1 MTIHFPIDPRTVIQ
15 LPRFILIASA
25 ASLLLVACTTSPT
38 ATKGS
43 VAGSREA
50 ASSSAPQPTKM
61 TDALQ
66 ASRTTIGAQTSSSVV
81 QPDSGV
87 QTTVQNKSVANEIA
101 FQLPKPTGPFAV
113 GVTDLQRASMIAYYP
128 AKPNTGFGRRAYAS
142 SGLLETYGAKKEDFS
157 ALTPYA
163 KFAATPIRDADPRPV
178 VILAP
183 GGGSFI
189 ELSTSLAE
197 DLASN
202 GYVVI
207 ALQTDAASESG
218 RSFSFDATPT
228 GTVSAEDTALYG
240 QLGDLAR
247 RAQIEDAIS
256 LLDDPVTAK
265 LLGPIDTSRIA
276 VGGHS
281 LAGSTAFDA
290 GLENKR
296 IAAVFTLDGALF
308 GKGGREEPR
317 VPALALFTD
326 EFKFGK
332 ALPDDGGVP
341 EAAENIKA
349 VKKSYEFVATSTKIV
364 SVGLLEATHYAV
376 TDLPFIIEGLAE
388 PFRTTARQQEGET
401 SDPASTTT
409 TNAIM
414 LRFISAA
421 LAPSPKAIT
430 AETLVKGLPKTTAR
444 PFEN

>member
-1 MTIHFPIDPRTVIQ
+1 M
-15 LPRFILIASA
+15 PRFIVTALA
-25 ASLLLVACTTSPT
+25 ASLLLVACTPSTT

-43 VAGSREA
+43 VA
-50 ASSSAPQPTKM
+50 ASQDVAPSSVPQPTTT
-61 TDALQ
+61 TDTSEAP
-66 ASRTTIGAQTSSSVV
+66 RTTIRNQTNSSIM
-81 QPDSGV
+81 QPDTAV
-87 QTTVQNKSVANEIA
+87 ETAAQNKSTATETA
-101 FQLPKPTGPFAV
+101 FQLPRPTGPFAV

-128 AKPNTGFGRRAYAS
+128 ANLNTGFGRRIYAS
-142 SGLLETYGAKKEDFS
+142 AGLLETYGAKKEDF
-157 ALTPYA
+157 AAITPYA
-163 KFAATPIRDADPRPV
+163 KTAATPIRDGAPRPV

-218 RSFSFDATPT
+218 SSFSFDAAPT
-228 GTVSAEDTALYG
+228 GTMSPDDQAFYG

-247 RAQIEDAIS
+247 RAQIHDAID
-256 LLDDPVTAK
+256 LLDDPLTAK
-265 LLGPIDTSRIA
+265 LVGPIDASRVA

-290 GLENKR
+290 GLDDTR

-332 ALPDDGGVP
+332 ALPSDGGVP

-349 VKKSYEFVATSTKIV
+349 VKRSYEFVARSTTIV
-364 SVGLLEATHYAV
+364 SVGLLETTHYDV
-376 TDLPFIIEGLAE
+376 TDLPFVIGGLAE
-388 PFRTTARQQEGET
+388 PFRTEARRATGK

-409 TNAIM
+409 TNAIV
-414 LRFISAA
+414 LRFMNAA
-421 LAPSPKAIT
+421 LAPSPKAVT
-430 AETLVKGLPKTTAR
+430 AEVLVRGLPKTTAR
-444 PFEN
+444 PFGN